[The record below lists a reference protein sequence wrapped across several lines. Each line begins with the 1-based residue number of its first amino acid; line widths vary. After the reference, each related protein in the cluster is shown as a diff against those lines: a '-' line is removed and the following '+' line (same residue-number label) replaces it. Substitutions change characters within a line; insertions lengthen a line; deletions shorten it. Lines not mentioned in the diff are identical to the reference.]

1 MQQNQNQECFYTE
14 KTFRKEKEI
23 GINVNSMLKL
33 KKYNLGVYGMG
44 LLGILGI
51 LFLFVVSYAITM
63 YFVFEKDE

>member
-1 MQQNQNQECFYTE
+1 
-14 KTFRKEKEI
+14 
-23 GINVNSMLKL
+23 MLKL

-44 LLGILGI
+44 LLGI

>member
-1 MQQNQNQECFYTE
+1 
-14 KTFRKEKEI
+14 
-23 GINVNSMLKL
+23 MLKL
-33 KKYNLGVYGMG
+33 KKYNFGVYGMG